1 MVTRG
6 QIVAALGTVPGITPS
21 SSKTGPISAGD
32 AWPVWT
38 GTRWANTV
46 PGGVRL
52 GSWYVLVA
60 LPDTG
65 ADVTTAEGDALVE
78 TIGAALIAAGLQID
92 VVEPA
97 RTQVTDTSPGV
108 PVLRY
113 TVHD

>member
-1 MVTRG
+1 MVTRDA
-6 QIVAALGTVPGITPS
+6 IVAALATVPGLTPS
-21 SSKTGPISAGD
+21 PTKTGPISPGD

-38 GTRWANTV
+38 ATRWANTV

-52 GSWYVLVA
+52 GSWYVLIA
-60 LPDTG
+60 LPDAG
-65 ADVTTAEGDALVE
+65 LDVTTAEADALVE
-78 TIGAALIAAGLQID
+78 TIGAALIGAGLQID

-97 RTQVTDTSPGV
+97 RTQVTDTSSGV